1 MKCSCSSKGALAG
14 MKDPGPLQEAIARGD
29 LSTAKS
35 LLGTAEF
42 GEHRFVFANDCQLI
56 TGHSIQYDTIAVPL
70 APECCYEAGTLS
82 EVELTL
88 EVYAAISFEVTPTD
102 M

>member
-1 MKCSCSSKGALAG
+1 MQYSEGVVLFIVKCSCSSKGALTG

-56 TGHSIQYDTIAVPL
+56 TRMHCLRTYSV
-70 APECCYEAGTLS
+70 LS
-82 EVELTL
+82 V
-88 EVYAAISFEVTPTD
+88 FG

>member
-1 MKCSCSSKGALAG
+1 MKCSCSSKGALTG

-56 TGHSIQYDTIAVPL
+56 TRHACTVYVRTQYLVYL
-70 APECCYEAGTLS
+70 ACEC
-82 EVELTL
+82 
-88 EVYAAISFEVTPTD
+88 D
-102 M
+102 